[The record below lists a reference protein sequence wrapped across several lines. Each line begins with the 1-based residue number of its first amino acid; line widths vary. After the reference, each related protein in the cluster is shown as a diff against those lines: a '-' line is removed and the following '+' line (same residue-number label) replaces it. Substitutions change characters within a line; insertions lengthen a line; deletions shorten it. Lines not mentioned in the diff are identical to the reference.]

1 MASETP
7 FLRAILPS
15 LPSDF
20 AKKVRALCAS
30 TSESTAEH
38 ILDTLIRFIS
48 GAECAPSATVNVQ
61 SQWTEKQQAAATI
74 LNGMVK
80 GRSKSETK
88 RPREDDI
95 SSDEQAAKRQ
105 RSLVEAPAAS
115 STSTSQEL
123 LQDPLFTVHSV
134 SATSPVRK
142 KVDIT
147 IHKTSL
153 ALTHPSTH
161 AVEAVILLSTFSR
174 AFLLPTRGKQKAH
187 WTIVLLTSDT
197 SETRKPQNGSTTS
210 NTQVIFG
217 IDAIALVSSTKYEGT
232 NPIRSAGQKG
242 AATRPTLLEFLSQ
255 LSIPIIEPTPNVFKS
270 ACVGITSGVSANE
283 DGVPGIEAYRG
294 AKLGSL
300 WFTEKGI
307 LWGESKPCE
316 FWALEDLIGKSEGIR
331 VIGGSGRTCTVVLTR
346 KSVSDNEDVGEDEE
360 DMGVETEFGM
370 VDSKEKPGIEGWMR
384 KFRGSFGKKTG
395 KSKGKEVVGDESG
408 GRTIMQIAD
417 GTDEEDEDF
426 EMDTDEELDG
436 SEESS
441 SEESDDE
448 GENDGSGE
456 EREGS
461 DEEGEDDGENEDEE
475 ELTEEHHPLL
485 RPGAMPRRMN
495 RAVIDMVVGMV
506 EDEMLGTPNEQDP
519 SSDGEDGEGEEEELE
534 EDELDD

>member
-331 VIGGSGRTCTVVLTR
+331 VIGG
-346 KSVSDNEDVGEDEE
+346 DNEDVGEDEE

-395 KSKGKEVVGDESG
+395 KS
-408 GRTIMQIAD
+408 
-417 GTDEEDEDF
+417 EDF